1 MRASVGY
8 TQSAAH
14 ACVRQLLAAAFIVS
28 AAPVVSTHG
37 DLHEQ
42 IAAASRAILAHPG
55 DAARYL
61 ARGELYRAH
70 HDVAPALADFAAA
83 LRLDPTLDAA
93 RLARGRVLLEAR
105 RPAEAIRDLDTFLA
119 VHPDHADA
127 LVIRARARA
136 GVGRRRE
143 ATSDYDRALRI
154 ADNPDWFI
162 ERARTVRLWIGPAA
176 ALEGLD
182 DGVARLGPLVTLTI
196 EAIDC
201 ELQLQRHDAALH
213 RLDRLTAAAG
223 PHPQWM
229 VQRGTIL
236 LAAGRPSE
244 ARAAFGAARAA
255 IDALPPARRHT
266 PQMAAL
272 SARAAAALAAL
283 DTSGTT
289 QPRGS
294 AR

>member
-1 MRASVGY
+1 VRFPVGHTRA
-8 TQSAAH
+8 AARK
-14 ACVRQLLAAAFIVS
+14 CVRPLFAAAFTLSAALAVS
-28 AAPVVSTHG
+28 AHG

-70 HDVAPALADFAAA
+70 HEVAPALADFATA
-83 LRLDPTLDAA
+83 LRLDPRLDAA
-93 RLARGRVLLEAR
+93 RLARARVLVEAR
-105 RPAEAIRDLDTFLA
+105 RPAEAIADLDAFLA
-119 VHPDHADA
+119 AHPDHADA
-127 LVIRARARA
+127 LVVRARARA
-136 GVGRRRE
+136 AVGRGRE
-143 ATSDYDRALRI
+143 ATSDYDRALRL

-162 ERARTVRLWIGPAA
+162 ERARAVRHWIGAAA

-182 DGVARLGPLVTLTI
+182 EGIARLGPLVTLTI

-201 ELQLQRHDAALH
+201 ELPLQRYDAALR

-229 VQRGTIL
+229 LQRGTIL
-236 LAAGRPSE
+236 LAAGRTAE
-244 ARAAFGAARAA
+244 ARAAFGATRAV
-255 IDALPPARRHT
+255 IEALPPARRHT

-272 SARAAAALAAL
+272 SARAAAALAAI
-283 DTSGTT
+283 DTPGTT
-289 QPRGS
+289 P
-294 AR
+294 

>member
-1 MRASVGY
+1 VSVGY
-8 TQSAAH
+8 TRSAAR
-14 ACVRQLLAAAFIVS
+14 ACVRPLLAAAFIVS
-28 AAPVVSTHG
+28 ATPAVWAHG

-42 IAAASRAILAHPG
+42 IAAASRALLAHPG
-55 DAARYL
+55 EAARYL

-70 HDVAPALADFAAA
+70 HEVAPALADFAAA

-93 RLARGRVLLEAR
+93 RLARARVLVEAR
-105 RPAEAIRDLDTFLA
+105 RPAEAITDLDAFLA
-119 VHPDHADA
+119 THPNHADA
-127 LVIRARARA
+127 LVVRARARA
-136 GVGRRRE
+136 AVGRGRE
-143 ATSDYDRALRI
+143 ATSDYDRALGV

-176 ALEGLD
+176 ALDGLD
-182 DGVARLGPLVTLTI
+182 DGIARLGPLVTLTL

-201 ELQLQRHDAALH
+201 ELQLHRHDAALR

-244 ARAAFGAARAA
+244 GRAAFGAARAA

-266 PQMAAL
+266 PQIAAL
-272 SARAAAALAAL
+272 SARATAALAAL

-289 QPRGS
+289 P
-294 AR
+294 